1 MATDEQK
8 LKLLRGLY
16 ELMVSETS
24 NKKDFTTYDVIE
36 IIDGIKALLLGE
48 ALMGVEEPMRGILK
62 SQVEDYLKSQNQII
76 LHNIDEYIKIVK

>member
-1 MATDEQK
+1 
-8 LKLLRGLY
+8 
-16 ELMVSETS
+16 MVSETS